1 MQLEVGKYYRT
12 RDGRKVGPMLRY
24 GRVVEGYVAFHTGPD
39 SGALWRESDGLSY
52 PEENKSNDPDQDI
65 IAEWTDEP
73 PQPTQPTLSG
83 HTIDHI
89 AMDSLRHHYAT
100 EMEPLQKEAFRIVLR
115 YYGVSV

>member
-12 RDGRKVGPMLRY
+12 RDGRKVGPMEESNSGDTGGFYCDGFGLYRKDGRFGY
-24 GRVVEGYVAFHTGPD
+24 GANCFCDAFDT
-39 SGALWRESDGLSY
+39 
-52 PEENKSNDPDQDI
+52 

-73 PQPTQPTLSG
+73 PQNTQPIPSS

-89 AMDSLRHHYAT
+89 AIDSLRHHYAT

-115 YYGVSV
+115 YYGVTA